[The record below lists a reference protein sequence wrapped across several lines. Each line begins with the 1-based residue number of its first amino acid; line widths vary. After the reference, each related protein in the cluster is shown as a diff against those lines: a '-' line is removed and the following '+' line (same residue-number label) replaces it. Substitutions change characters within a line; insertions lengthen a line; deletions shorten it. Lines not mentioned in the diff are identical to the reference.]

1 MKQNLVFIM
10 TDQQRADTLGMK
22 SGNTEVTP
30 ALNQLA
36 GESTVFERA
45 YNTCPLCV
53 PARTALATGMNP
65 IKNGMMLN
73 DLPGK
78 YARDHETIHQMLY
91 KAGYEVAHIGVNH
104 ISIKPGLKDSIPFAA
119 WEDDD
124 TYAAYAKE
132 QNLVIKRKEE

>member
-36 GESTVFERA
+36 GESTVLERA

-53 PARTALATGMNP
+53 PARNSYGN
-65 IKNGMMLN
+65 
-73 DLPGK
+73 
-78 YARDHETIHQMLY
+78 R
-91 KAGYEVAHIGVNH
+91 YESH
-104 ISIKPGLKDSIPFAA
+104 K
-119 WEDDD
+119 
-124 TYAAYAKE
+124 
-132 QNLVIKRKEE
+132 KRYDVK

>member
-65 IKNGMMLN
+65 IKNGMIFPENMQ
-73 DLPGK
+73 
-78 YARDHETIHQMLY
+78 EIM
-91 KAGYEVAHIGVNH
+91 
-104 ISIKPGLKDSIPFAA
+104 KPYIRCFIR
-119 WEDDD
+119 
-124 TYAAYAKE
+124 
-132 QNLVIKRKEE
+132 LVTK

>member
-10 TDQQRADTLGMK
+10 TDQQRADTLGMI
-22 SGNTEVTP
+22 SGNTEITP

-36 GESTVFERA
+36 RESTVFERA

-65 IKNGMMLN
+65 IKNGMQLN

-78 YARDHETIHQMLY
+78 YARDNETI
-91 KAGYEVAHIGVNH
+91 
-104 ISIKPGLKDSIPFAA
+104 IKCFIK
-119 WEDDD
+119 
-124 TYAAYAKE
+124 
-132 QNLVIKRKEE
+132 LVMKLHM

>member
-1 MKQNLVFIM
+1 
-10 TDQQRADTLGMK
+10 
-22 SGNTEVTP
+22 
-30 ALNQLA
+30 
-36 GESTVFERA
+36 
-45 YNTCPLCV
+45 
-53 PARTALATGMNP
+53 MNP

-132 QNLVIKRKEE
+132 QNLVIQRKRRGFGCN

>member
-45 YNTCPLCV
+45 YM
-53 PARTALATGMNP
+53 PAVCSCA
-65 IKNGMMLN
+65 NGSGN
-73 DLPGK
+73 
-78 YARDHETIHQMLY
+78 R
-91 KAGYEVAHIGVNH
+91 YESH
-104 ISIKPGLKDSIPFAA
+104 K
-119 WEDDD
+119 
-124 TYAAYAKE
+124 
-132 QNLVIKRKEE
+132 KRYDVK

>member
-65 IKNGMMLN
+65 IKNGMIV
-73 DLPGK
+73 LPC
-78 YARDHETIHQMLY
+78 
-91 KAGYEVAHIGVNH
+91 
-104 ISIKPGLKDSIPFAA
+104 KPTLDMVWS
-119 WEDDD
+119 
-124 TYAAYAKE
+124 
-132 QNLVIKRKEE
+132 NRKEIRAR